1 MTWAGIY
8 KEKPKET
15 ERSERQKTPETL
27 IESGEREKKVK
38 HTREIQLKDK
48 DVGAV
53 GVEGRAIKTDRNEDG
68 DTNRNTN
75 QPPGR

>member
-1 MTWAGIY
+1 MG
-8 KEKPKET
+8 
-15 ERSERQKTPETL
+15 R
-27 IESGEREKKVK
+27 ERERKVK

-48 DVGAV
+48 DTGAV

-75 QPPGR
+75 QPLEDKELKITQEGQREELYCILE